1 MIENEDK
8 LIQNAKQGE
17 SSAFGELYDNHHE
30 KIFRFVY
37 FKVSHKEE
45 AEDITHKVFLSAW
58 KNIKNY
64 QDQSVPFS
72 SWLYRIAKNKVID
85 HYRVKKTHTPLDSIQ
100 DSLHS
105 DYNLELATEEA
116 LDLENVRSAI
126 KELNQDQQDVL
137 IMRFIE
143 DLPIKEVA
151 IALGKTES
159 SVKLIQLRA
168 IKKLK
173 SILQNGEDYQTA

>member
-1 MIENEDK
+1 MIESEHK
-8 LIQNAKQGE
+8 LIQQAKQGE
-17 SSAFGELYDNHHE
+17 SSAFGVLYDNYHE

-45 AEDITHKVFLSAW
+45 AEDLTHQVFLNAW
-58 KNIKNY
+58 KNIRNY
-64 QDQSVPFS
+64 KDQNLPFS

-85 HYRVKKTHTPLDSIQ
+85 YYRLKKNNTSLDSIK
-100 DSLHS
+100 DSLHD
-105 DYNLELATEEA
+105 DYNIELATEEI
-116 LDLENVRSAI
+116 LNLENIRNAI
-126 KELNQDQQDVL
+126 KELNEDQQDVL

-151 IALGKTES
+151 TSLGKTES
-159 SVKLIQLRA
+159 AVKLIQLRA

-173 SILQNGEDYQTA
+173 NIIKNGTDYITA